1 MIRNTLQKNLTI
13 FLNVLN
19 DTNEKIYPAYVSKHN
34 SNCEKT
40 SYSFNN
46 YYKRRKTAFSCGKKL
61 SPSLRGIASKNNAD
75 FFCLNCLHYFRTK
88 ETRIT

>member
-1 MIRNTLQKNLTI
+1 MIGMRKYILRTFQNITQIVK
-13 FLNVLN
+13 
-19 DTNEKIYPAYVSKHN
+19 
-34 SNCEKT
+34 KT

-75 FFCLNCLHYFRTK
+75 FFLLELSSLF
-88 ETRIT
+88 